1 MKLFFLFFFIVNLY
15 GKDIIGAIDKVDLP
29 LLNLENIETRID
41 SGAKNSSLHCFS
53 IEKIDEKVVKF
64 TVLNGK
70 TFIKPISQ
78 IKEVKSSNG
87 ISQKRIFINTEVV
100 IFGKTYIS
108 EVSLA
113 NRSKMSYPFLLG
125 RDILIQ
131 NFIVDVSKENL
142 SFDLKKKQ

>member
-1 MKLFFLFFFIVNLY
+1 M
-15 GKDIIGAIDKVDLP
+15 DLP
-29 LLNLENIETRID
+29 LLNLENIDTRID
-41 SGAKNSSLHCFS
+41 SGAKNSSLHCLS

-100 IFGKTYIS
+100 IFGKTYMS

-125 RDILIQ
+125 RDILVQ

>member
-1 MKLFFLFFFIVNLY
+1 MIFSIFFIINLY
-15 GKDIIGAIDKVDLP
+15 GKDILGAIDKVDLP
-29 LLNLENIETRID
+29 LLNLENIDTRID
-41 SGAKNSSLHCFS
+41 SGAKNSSLHCLS

-100 IFGKTYIS
+100 IFGKTYMS

-125 RDILIQ
+125 RDILVQ